1 VKISRVI
8 ILVVVI
14 VVIALVALFAYE
26 AIFAS
31 NTTSNSVWKSGSE
44 YPLQADGGFD
54 VGGQQ
59 CVNSTGYIYCIGGQ
73 DVNSAPRNNVYS
85 SNLLSSSSPDIS
97 SWTSDSNVYPQT
109 IFGQSCVYYS
119 AVVYCI
125 GGIYDDA
132 GDDVNSSYYA
142 SLSNG
147 QVSSWKSTT
156 PYPASADTL
165 SCVASSGYIYCVG
178 GTAESNGLNAT
189 AAGSS
194 SVWFAPLTA
203 SGIGNW
209 SATNSYPSNAY
220 YPICYVSQSYIYCL
234 GGADGNSNAVNSVY
248 YAALL
253 PTGVGA
259 WTATTPYPTQL
270 SGQSCVIVS
279 SSIYCVGGQGNQGAY
294 SSSVYFA
301 TVSSSGVGAWKQVA
315 NYLDAAETNC
325 VFSSGYIYCIGGFDG
340 SSSSETPEVNYA
352 SLSSLANSSP

>member
-26 AIFAS
+26 IIFAP

-44 YPLQADGGFD
+44 YSLQAAGGFD

-59 CVNSTGYIYCIGGQ
+59 CVNSTGYIYCIGGE
-73 DVNSAPRNNVYS
+73 DVNSAPRNNIYS
-85 SNLLSSSSPDIS
+85 SNLLSSSSPDLS

-109 IFGQSCVYYS
+109 IFGQSCVNYS
-119 AVVYCI
+119 AHVYCI

-147 QVSSWKSTT
+147 EVSSWKYTT
-156 PYPASADTL
+156 SYPASADTL

-189 AAGSS
+189 AAGSN
-194 SVWFAPLTA
+194 SVWFAPLTT

-209 SATNSYPSNAY
+209 SLTSSYPSNVY
-220 YPICYVSQSYIYCL
+220 YPICYASQGYIYCL
-234 GGADGNSNAVNSVY
+234 GGADGNSNAVDSVY
-248 YAALL
+248 YAVLSS
-253 PTGVGA
+253 TGVGA

-301 TVSSSGVGAWKQVA
+301 TVSLSGVGAWKQVA
-315 NYLDAAETNC
+315 SYSDAAETNC
-325 VFSSGYIYCIGGFDG
+325 VFSSGYLYCIGGFDG

-352 SLSSLANSSP
+352 SLSSLASSSP